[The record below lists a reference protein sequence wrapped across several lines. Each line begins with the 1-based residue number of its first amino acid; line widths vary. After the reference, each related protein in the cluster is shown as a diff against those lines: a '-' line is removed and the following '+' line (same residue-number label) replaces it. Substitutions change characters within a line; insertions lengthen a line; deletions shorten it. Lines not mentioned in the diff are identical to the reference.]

1 MAEYLLRQA
10 VQVPLQRETL
20 SGRAIRYGDW
30 LLPGVIGMNL
40 MFSGLFGVGFVIVR
54 YRKNGVLKR
63 LRATPLGAL
72 EFLFAQLLSR
82 VLITLVVSLLVFCAA
97 YWLLDVPPHRVGVAA
112 AGDRPGGRKRPWPP
126 LACSSPLACRTR
138 SWRAVCSI
146 SSACP

>member
-10 VQVPLQRETL
+10 VPVPLQRETL

-97 YWLLDVPPHRVGVAA
+97 YWLLDVPLLGSGWLLLVIALREE
-112 AGDRPGGRKRPWPP
+112 RPWPP
-126 LACSSPLACRTR
+126 LACWSRPACRTR
-138 SWRAVCSI
+138 SWRAVCST